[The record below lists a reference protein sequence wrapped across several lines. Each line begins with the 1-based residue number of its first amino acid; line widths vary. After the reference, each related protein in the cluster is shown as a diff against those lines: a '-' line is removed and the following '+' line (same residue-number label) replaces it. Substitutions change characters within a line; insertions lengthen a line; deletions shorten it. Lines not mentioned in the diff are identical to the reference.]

1 MLILSQAD
9 ISNSSSSMSWTRAF
23 VERWSSGRSKGNDE
37 PLIDFTVYMAMSS
50 QIGAGST
57 SHGVMAIT
65 HLNIRLSSY
74 RMSNLCIVDSCE
86 TKNEVSSLTS

>member
-23 VERWSSGRSKGNDE
+23 VERWSSDRSGGNDE
-37 PLIDFTVYMAMSS
+37 PLIDLRGIHGHVITNW
-50 QIGAGST
+50 GGST
-57 SHGVMAIT
+57 FHGVMAIT

-74 RMSNLCIVDSCE
+74 RMSNLCIVDSYE
-86 TKNEVSSLTS
+86 TKNEVTSLTS